1 MGIKCL
7 LKFITENYNLIRKTE
22 RLTYKNKK
30 IAIDISILIYRIVI
44 SVRNSGA
51 DFTNQKGEMT
61 SHILGLFNKTIEL
74 LHAGIIPV
82 YVFDGKP
89 PDIKNKTIEDRRLIR
104 KKALEK
110 LENAITEED
119 KIKYFK
125 RSSVIYKEQWDQCK
139 ELLEMMGVPYI
150 IAPEEADSQCAYLA
164 KQGLVDAVFTE
175 DMDILTFGAPK
186 IVRNLTSHKIEISE
200 IVLEEILQEFDL
212 TQEQFIEFCI
222 LLGSDYNEG
231 INECKPNV
239 ILNYY
244 KKHKNIED
252 TLDEMKKDN
261 IKIPL
266 DFEYKETKF
275 YFMNPKIVEVNEDYL
290 QLHKPDSAKLLKKLV
305 NDYGLIKYLIK
316 TKLDRLDTFYLEL
329 Q

>member
-7 LKFITENYNLIRKTE
+7 LKFIIENYNLIRKTE

-51 DFTNQKGEMT
+51 DFTNQKGEIT

-150 IAPEEADSQCAYLA
+150 VAPEEADSQCAYLA
-164 KQGLVDAVFTE
+164 KTGLVDAVFTE

-186 IVRNLTSHKIEISE
+186 IVRNLTSHKVEISE
-200 IVLEEILQEFDL
+200 IVLEEVLQEFDL

-231 INECKPNV
+231 IYECKPNV

-252 TLDEMKKDN
+252 TLDDMKKDN
-261 IKIPL
+261 IKVPL
-266 DFEYKETKF
+266 DFEYKETKL

-290 QLHKPDSAKLLKKLV
+290 QLHKPDSTRLLKKLV